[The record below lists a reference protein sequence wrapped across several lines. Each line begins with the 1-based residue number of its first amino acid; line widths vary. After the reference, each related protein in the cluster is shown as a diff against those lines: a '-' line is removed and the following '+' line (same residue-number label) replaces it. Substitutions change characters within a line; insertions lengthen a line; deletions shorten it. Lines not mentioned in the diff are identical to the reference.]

1 MRVEKEAP
9 LKAKELTVNPVVHFE
24 MPYEN
29 HQRLADF
36 YSKTFGWQIH
46 KLGSEMGD
54 YVLAGTSEM
63 DENMMIKTPG
73 SINGG
78 FFKNDGKQPPQP
90 SVVISVENLKD
101 AMKKVSDAG
110 GTTLGEPQTIP
121 GIGDFIAFK
130 DSEGNQVGM
139 LQPVKK

>member
-1 MRVEKEAP
+1 MILYKSIWLANEKIR
-9 LKAKELTVNPVVHFE
+9 
-24 MPYEN
+24 
-29 HQRLADF
+29 QR
-36 YSKTFGWQIH
+36 H
-46 KLGSEMGD
+46 GD
-54 YVLAGTSEM
+54 YVLAGTTEV

-101 AMKKVSDAG
+101 AMKRVTDAG
-110 GTTLGEPQTIP
+110 GQLIGEPQNIP

-130 DSEGNQVGM
+130 DSEGNHVGM